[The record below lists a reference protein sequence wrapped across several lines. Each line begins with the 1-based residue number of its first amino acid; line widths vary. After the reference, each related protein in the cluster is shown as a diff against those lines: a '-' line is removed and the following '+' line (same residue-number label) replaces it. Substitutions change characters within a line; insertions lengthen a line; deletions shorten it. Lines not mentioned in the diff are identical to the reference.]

1 MRPVRRATI
10 AAAVLALA
18 AGTPCAASAAGPT
31 PSPSAPNVLNA
42 PNVPDGNLTAAVRGL
57 DASGAVRGLDA
68 AGSVRGID
76 IASSIKPLETEEAQG
91 SEVTVRISADVLF
104 DFGKADLTDAARRR
118 IGDLAPRLRQATGTV
133 EVSGH
138 SDAVGDDGY
147 NLRLSKRRAEAVKA
161 ELLRT
166 LNGANVTVK
175 AEGFGETKPVAP
187 NKKGDKDDPEGRAKN
202 RRVDITFQK

>member
-1 MRPVRRATI
+1 MRRATI
-10 AAAVLALA
+10 AAAVLAFA

-31 PSPSAPNVLNA
+31 PAPSAPNL
-42 PNVPDGNLTAAVRGL
+42 PNLPDGNLTAAVRGL

-68 AGSVRGID
+68 SGSVRGID
-76 IASSIKPLETEEAQG
+76 IASSIKPLETEETQG

-147 NLRLSKRRAEAVKA
+147 NLRLSKQRAEAVKA

-166 LNGANVTVK
+166 LNGANVTLK

-187 NKKGDKDDPEGRAKN
+187 NRKGDKDDPEGRAKN